1 MTLKPVTAAFVALIL
16 LGLGAGAGVLGYVYF
31 VGGSGEAST
40 AITAP
45 TLSAAATLDA
55 PALATENALLREQ
68 LAFPS
73 TQSTPLGETSVSEKI
88 IFRIVPDDSQVS
100 FMLEEDL
107 RGSRTVVRGITN
119 QVAGDILVD
128 FAQPSASQVGIIRI
142 NMRTLATDTE
152 LRNRAIRSNI
162 LRTSQADFEFSEF
175 VPTALNGLPDSVAVG
190 DTLTF
195 QVTGDFGLV
204 GLTRPITFDVTMTL
218 VSDTRI
224 EGEAVAQVLR
234 SDYGLQI
241 PSVPGVANVSDE
253 VELTLNFVAEA
264 VTD

>member
-1 MTLKPVTAAFVALIL
+1 MTLKPFTAVFAALIL
-16 LGLGAGAGVLGYVYF
+16 LALGAGAGVLGYVYF

-40 AITAP
+40 VISAP
-45 TLSAAATLDA
+45 TLSAAVTLGA

-68 LAFPS
+68 LASPS
-73 TQSTPLGETSVSEKI
+73 SQATPVVETLVSERI
-88 IFRIVPDDSQVS
+88 VFRIVPEDSQVS
-100 FMLEEDL
+100 FTLEEDL
-107 RGSRTVVRGITN
+107 RGSRTVVTGITN

-128 FAQPSASQVGIIRI
+128 FAQPDASQVGTIRI

-175 VPTALNGLPDSVAVG
+175 VPTALNGLPDSVSVG
-190 DTLTF
+190 DTITF

-204 GLTRPITFDVTMTL
+204 GLTRPITFDVTLTL
-218 VSDTRI
+218 ISDTRI
-224 EGEAVAQVLR
+224 EGVGTAQVLR

-241 PSVPGVANVSDE
+241 PSVPGVANVTDE
-253 VELTLNFVAEA
+253 VELSIDFVAEA
-264 VTD
+264 VTE